1 MLLRI
6 WLNENEMLM
15 FDEIQNIVGNI
26 AENMLC
32 FSLLSC
38 FNVENKKIYC
48 IDKNRTNRSNPNYIA
63 LVWFGSDFILKVN
76 RIKPYFFLSCSQI
89 TFNLKIELNHTA
101 NTPSLYGLAF
111 QNMKCE
117 FSMSNS
123 VPQCLAIY
131 FLNCFCF

>member
-48 IDKNRTNRSNPNYIA
+48 IDKN
-63 LVWFGSDFILKVN
+63 
-76 RIKPYFFLSCSQI
+76 
-89 TFNLKIELNHTA
+89 
-101 NTPSLYGLAF
+101 
-111 QNMKCE
+111 
-117 FSMSNS
+117 
-123 VPQCLAIY
+123 
-131 FLNCFCF
+131 